1 MLKMEFLF
9 VFSGSFFTTIHRISS
24 RLSSI
29 TLSTSANAATI
40 HNVLRDDSHHFENAK
55 GVALTNGIDTCQ
67 VIGSRFIS
75 VNSGGSDSEDD
86 WDSAVGGS
94 FGESGREIDDLGWD
108 SASSWSTGL
117 TKDHFDGVA
126 SVSQRT
132 TSSSTDSGKDDGDGR
147 KIDAS

>member
-1 MLKMEFLF
+1 MDAKDG
-9 VFSGSFFTTIHRISS
+9 VFICIFRVFFYNYSPDKF
-24 RLSSI
+24 
-29 TLSTSANAATI
+29 STFFYYVKHKCKCSNYSHYAT
-40 HNVLRDDSHHFENAK
+40 
-55 GVALTNGIDTCQ
+55 
-67 VIGSRFIS
+67 FIS

-94 FGESGREIDDLGWD
+94 FGESGRESDDLGWD

-132 TSSSTDSGKDDGDGR
+132 TSSSTDSGKADGDGR
-147 KIDAS
+147 KIDTS

>member
-1 MLKMEFLF
+1 VALDLF
-9 VFSGSFFTTIHRISS
+9 IKIIDTSNYHVCYLMI
-24 RLSSI
+24 LI
-29 TLSTSANAATI
+29 T
-40 HNVLRDDSHHFENAK
+40 FENAK
-55 GVALTNGIDTCQ
+55 GVALTNGIDTFQ

-86 WDSAVGGS
+86 WDSAVGGT
-94 FGESGREIDDLGWD
+94 FGESGRESDDLGWD

-147 KIDAS
+147 TTDAS